1 MKQIEKEIGEINR
14 MRAAIKNT
22 SSRYLIRDYTKSI
35 AQKIKDIKEAKKD
48 DKIVQN
54 KAKKIGFLL
63 YMEIMI

>member
-35 AQKIKDIKEAKKD
+35 AQKIKDIKEYCKYRN
-48 DKIVQN
+48 IN
-54 KAKKIGFLL
+54 FNELNI
-63 YMEIMI
+63 